1 MTKQIILILI
11 ITTTIIS
18 CSKEKAEQ
26 REYEL
31 QNISYVD
38 ITNADNEPYYMYID
52 DVFIQTLSSQY
63 YLNDYEISAG
73 THTFKFVE
81 VNAIIPNIDESTTYF
96 EEYEHYSIV
105 FGDGD
110 IFKIKPTPTPSK

>member
-1 MTKQIILILI
+1 MFDVVILTISAI
-11 ITTTIIS
+11 ITS

-26 REYEL
+26 RECEL

-52 DVFIQTLSSQY
+52 DIFIQTLSSAY

-73 THTFKFVE
+73 THTFKFV
-81 VNAIIPNIDESTTYF
+81 VVSAIIPNIDESTTYF
-96 EEYEHYSIV
+96 GECEHYSII
-105 FGDGD
+105 FGENDPL
-110 IFKIKPTPTPSK
+110 K